1 MGQRISGTGVG
12 LALPQYLYPTE
23 LNPLNTPLDLQNC
36 YQTLAPGDSIAVPA
50 GSWYIMLGPYLVFQ
64 FLDPISGV
72 WRVLGPV
79 GDRQISTLT
88 SDGFNY
94 RISNLTG
101 CSCAAVVTA
110 GGSAYTQANTTI
122 SSSSG
127 GSTWA
132 AIVGGMV
139 SLTTIN
145 NAGSGYGIPPMLF
158 IAAPPVG
165 GIQATGYCTLTSN
178 TVSAVTIDNVGA
190 GYVTAPAAVIVTS
203 PYDPNIAATI
213 KAATVTLAVVGSGSI
228 AAVVCTNPGA
238 SIAAAATLTVASATG
253 TGASVTALR
262 MQTFVSATVASAGTW
277 TGGAV
282 LTSVGGGA
290 GAVPQWNNPQI
301 NYTNFVPRPIQA
313 TLSGA
318 SSTLAS
324 VGTIYDGGLFLSA
337 PTLVVAP
344 VSGNIAPASTST
356 VTATYGGV
364 SDTCLIQPAP

>member
-1 MGQRISGTGVG
+1 MGQRISGQGVG

-94 RISNLTG
+94 RIANLTG

-110 GGSAYTQANTTI
+110 GGSAYTQANTTVT
-122 SSSSG
+122 SSSG

-190 GYVTAPAAVIVTS
+190 GYVTAPTAVVVTS

-213 KAATVTLAVVGSGSI
+213 KPATVTLAVVGAGSI